1 MNFGASS
8 NSCLQKNKNEDAIC
22 TAKKSIEA
30 CMPIRHVRKRSRLAE
45 NILFIYFLSTFSY
58 AHLPLAVVHHS
69 LGSIFNYIFFLISI
83 VSIAVALNKKNYGQA
98 GQKFL
103 FFSSSVLVFIA
114 GTQAIFVLPHIR
126 EDGDILIKSW
136 GSISTTLLSYF
147 GVFLAIC
154 LANHVKF
161 TFRQLSA
168 ASFYSLAVLISYL
181 FIEILGV
188 QFNVEPF
195 SSIVQIVSRYFNYR
209 DEVDSLG
216 GRVRGFSNEP
226 SYMAIVVIFLT
237 AILLIDKTRK
247 IKINYLFVVLV
258 IMLSAASLSKNLLG
272 GLMVLL
278 FVHALYNKKLFP
290 FIFMLI
296 ASNTAYFMYAV
307 SRVDG
312 MQWQYE
318 AYGYDISTITRVGS
332 WVAAFDGFVS
342 APILGNGYGLAG
354 GLLYKFYP
362 EWFYMSPEAVEWES
376 AASAFATPV
385 FSNFFRVAFESGLV
399 GLFLT
404 FGSIYLLIRASNKR
418 SLISHDNAVLV
429 CAFLL
434 CFGMVDIMSYWPFY
448 VALGIRR
455 SSVEIR

>member
-1 MNFGASS
+1 
-8 NSCLQKNKNEDAIC
+8 
-22 TAKKSIEA
+22 
-30 CMPIRHVRKRSRLAE
+30 MPIRHVRKRSRLAE

-195 SSIVQIVSRYFNYR
+195 SSIVQIVSR
-209 DEVDSLG
+209 
-216 GRVRGFSNEP
+216 
-226 SYMAIVVIFLT
+226 A
-237 AILLIDKTRK
+237 
-247 IKINYLFVVLV
+247 
-258 IMLSAASLSKNLLG
+258 LSASSLCL
-272 GLMVLL
+272 
-278 FVHALYNKKLFP
+278 
-290 FIFMLI
+290 
-296 ASNTAYFMYAV
+296 
-307 SRVDG
+307 
-312 MQWQYE
+312 
-318 AYGYDISTITRVGS
+318 
-332 WVAAFDGFVS
+332 
-342 APILGNGYGLAG
+342 
-354 GLLYKFYP
+354 
-362 EWFYMSPEAVEWES
+362 
-376 AASAFATPV
+376 
-385 FSNFFRVAFESGLV
+385 
-399 GLFLT
+399 
-404 FGSIYLLIRASNKR
+404 
-418 SLISHDNAVLV
+418 
-429 CAFLL
+429 
-434 CFGMVDIMSYWPFY
+434 
-448 VALGIRR
+448 
-455 SSVEIR
+455 